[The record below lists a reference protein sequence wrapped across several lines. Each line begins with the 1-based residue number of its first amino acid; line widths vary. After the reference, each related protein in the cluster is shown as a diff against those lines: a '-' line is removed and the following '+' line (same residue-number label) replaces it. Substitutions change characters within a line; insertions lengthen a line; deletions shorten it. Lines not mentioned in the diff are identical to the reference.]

1 MSDHE
6 NKLADYLDY
15 PYDRFLKLRLEFLI
29 ITQND
34 LESRI
39 LRVIERCIENER
51 FYLNR
56 QATNRNQQIDL
67 SGIIF
72 VTISHK
78 LFLQELYGIVQSETT
93 LRDALAHLE
102 EQHLIF
108 RESGDGG
115 PYDPPYYALN
125 KPLIEHL
132 FSLLPPLEEIDM
144 LAVMKQPRKPRKPK
158 ESEEEL
164 TGVQKLEVQKL
175 HPLIEGIR
183 DAKIAPPDPQLLDP
197 QGYKNW
203 RASRTRGVQKL
214 DPNKIYKDSKKKKE
228 SRSSQNEQAPTLA
241 SHDASSVLSFFEQLS
256 DEQKQ
261 AFLRAAHLTEK
272 KQQSSSSSTNKKPA
286 QPTQASLLEDE
297 LTSKARTTETPQP
310 TESELEIER
319 RWRHWQKY
327 INNRRGGPLRARG
340 LIINEQESL
349 KDLVKEFSDEEIVRV
364 DTYLS
369 TEHWKYKTNPHT
381 IGGKQLLDE
390 SRPALQLLNGREKK
404 PQQQTKKAPDDRP
417 ITVDDFRKPL
427 LPAGMRIKQS

>member
-1 MSDHE
+1 MSEQE
-6 NKLADYLDY
+6 NKLADYLNY

-34 LESRI
+34 LEARI
-39 LRVIERCIENER
+39 LRVIERCIESER

-56 QATNRNQQIDL
+56 QAVNRCEQIDL

-72 VTISHK
+72 VAISHK
-78 LFLQELYGIVQSETT
+78 FFLQELYGIVQSETT

-108 RESGDGG
+108 REAGDGG

-125 KPLIEHL
+125 KPLIQHL
-132 FSLLPPLEEIDM
+132 FSLLPPLEKIDM
-144 LAVMKQPRKPRKPK
+144 LSVMKQPRKVRKSK
-158 ESEEEL
+158 DSEEEVA

-175 HPLIEGIR
+175 HPLVEEIR
-183 DAKIAPPDPQLLDP
+183 DAKIAPPDPQFLYP

-228 SRSSQNEQAPTLA
+228 SQSSNEQPHDTLA
-241 SHDASSVLSFFEQLS
+241 SYDASSVLSFFEQLS

-261 AFLRAAHLTEK
+261 AFLQAAHLKENK
-272 KQQSSSSSTNKKPA
+272 RPSSSNTGTNKKPA
-286 QPTQASLLEDE
+286 QPTQAPLLEE
-297 LTSKARTTETPQP
+297 EPTSSTSEEPQP
-310 TESELEIER
+310 TESELEVER
-319 RWRHWQKY
+319 RWRHWQRY
-327 INNRRGGPLRARG
+327 INLRRGGALRTRG
-340 LIINEQESL
+340 LVINEQECL
-349 KDLVKEFSDEEIVRV
+349 KQLVKERTDEEIEQI
-364 DTYLS
+364 DQYMS

-390 SRPALQLLNGREKK
+390 SRPVLQLLKDRAQQK
-404 PQQQTKKAPDDRP
+404 QQQKKTEKRRTGP
-417 ITVDDFRKPL
+417 TLEDFNKPL
-427 LPAGMRIKQS
+427 LPAGMEVM